1 MCNLVPQTFFVND
14 VYSVCYTRIRYA
26 PYCSLYPDLIEAI
39 VYEKTKKAT
48 QKKFNKLLD
57 DYQVRL
63 RQSMLAKLRTRTP
76 MILVKGF
83 KYLFSAC
90 ECFEFSF

>member
-1 MCNLVPQTFFVND
+1 M
-14 VYSVCYTRIRYA
+14 
-26 PYCSLYPDLIEAI
+26 YPDLIEAI

-63 RQSMLAKLRTRTP
+63 SQSMLAK
-76 MILVKGF
+76 
-83 KYLFSAC
+83 
-90 ECFEFSF
+90 

>member
-1 MCNLVPQTFFVND
+1 M
-14 VYSVCYTRIRYA
+14 
-26 PYCSLYPDLIEAI
+26 YPDLIEAI

-63 RQSMLAKLRTRTP
+63 SQSMLAKLHTRTP
-76 MILVKGF
+76 MVKWDSDIYFQHANGSSSILV
-83 KYLFSAC
+83 LALLLALLLVLT
-90 ECFEFSF
+90 

>member
-1 MCNLVPQTFFVND
+1 MCISSTQRFRMMFTPYD
-14 VYSVCYTRIRYA
+14 YTRIRYA
-26 PYCSLYPDLIEAI
+26 PYCSMYPDLIEAI

-63 RQSMLAKLRTRTP
+63 SQSMLAK
-76 MILVKGF
+76 
-83 KYLFSAC
+83 
-90 ECFEFSF
+90 

>member
-1 MCNLVPQTFFVND
+1 MTFTPYD
-14 VYSVCYTRIRYA
+14 YTRIRYA

-63 RQSMLAKLRTRTP
+63 RQSMLATLHTEHQ
-76 MILVKGF
+76 LVKGF
-83 KYLFSAC
+83 KYLFSAR